1 MWNDIKREWQIALEE
16 AWTAFCNGS
25 TPIGAAIF
33 DENNQLIIRD
43 RNRANENGTKN
54 RRISHAEANAL
65 RNLDTDRGYNLNKLR
80 LYTTME
86 PCPMCLGTIIMAG
99 VRNVH
104 YAAADAYCG
113 AMHLLDIDSY
123 MMGKNTQCE
132 YVGAELEFFQLTIQ
146 SYYELRY
153 IELGSSDKVL
163 KRFETKNPKAIGL
176 ARKLFAGKVLDE
188 WSKEKSAAEVF
199 DAIISFWVL

>member
-1 MWNDIKREWQIALEE
+1 
-16 AWTAFCNGS
+16 
-25 TPIGAAIF
+25 
-33 DENNQLIIRD
+33 
-43 RNRANENGTKN
+43 
-54 RRISHAEANAL
+54 
-65 RNLDTDRGYNLNKLR
+65 
-80 LYTTME
+80 
-86 PCPMCLGTIIMAG
+86 MCLGTIIMAG

-146 SYYELRY
+146 SYYELRN

-163 KRFETKNPKAIGL
+163 KHFETKNPKAVGL
-176 ARKLFAGKVLDE
+176 ARKLYADKVLDR

-199 DAIISFWVL
+199 DAIISMIDEVLSLVKYNKGADKL